1 MHRPDPRA
9 AAARAA
15 AMTRARTVRG
25 REQGKREETGEPRTS
40 VPRRRRSRLPVRL
53 LVSAMLLACVVGVKL
68 TMPDVAAQYGGE
80 VLRLMGEDTDFVAAF
95 SAAGRA
101 IGGEKAGQAVE
112 DLCVAVFGADAVAE
126 EVSVTADRTAVIYD
140 GATTPARVDL
150 LQRVLGFAYTRPVE
164 GILSSS
170 FGYRQHPT
178 AGNERFHYGLDLSA
192 EEGAVIRA
200 FADGTV
206 LAVAE
211 STELGKYVEV
221 AHANGCTTLYA
232 HCKRINAST
241 GQSVKMGDP
250 IAEVGD
256 TGDATGF
263 HLHFELC
270 CDGVYLNPI
279 YYVV

>member
-1 MHRPDPRA
+1 MARQHDPRA

-15 AMTRARTVRG
+15 ALARARSVRG
-25 REQGKREETGEPRTS
+25 SERGRREEPPAQRTS
-40 VPRRRRSRLPVRL
+40 VPRRRKSRLPIQML
-53 LVSAMLLACVVGVKL
+53 LSAMILVCVVGVKL
-68 TMPDVAAQYGGE
+68 TMPDVVEKYGGE
-80 VLRLMGEDTDFVAAF
+80 VLRLMGEETDFVAAF

-101 IGGEKAGQAVE
+101 IGGEEAGQAIE
-112 DLCVAVFGADAVAE
+112 ELCVAVFGGDTV
-126 EVSVTADRTAVIYD
+126 EVSTTVDRTNVVYGD
-140 GATTPARVDL
+140 TTTPARVEM
-150 LQRVLGFAYTRPVE
+150 LQQVLGFAYVCPVE
-164 GILSSS
+164 GTVSSA
-170 FGYRQHPT
+170 FGYRDHPM
-178 AGNERFHYGLDLSA
+178 AGQERFHYGLDLSA
-192 EEGAVIRA
+192 EEGAVINA

-206 LAVAE
+206 IAVAE

-221 AHANGCTTLYA
+221 AHANGYTTLYA
-232 HCKRINAST
+232 HCKRINASA

-270 CDGVYLNPI
+270 CDGTYLNPV